1 MPVNVIMPQMGE
13 SVAEGTITRWL
24 VHEGDRVEKEQP
36 IVEISTDKI
45 DTEVPSPVSGVLKKI
60 LHPEGKTVPVQ
71 TVIAQVEA
79 IEQKEVVG
87 ISEEKPEVTK
97 KVEPVEAKKGVSV
110 SAEKPE
116 VIKKKEP
123 VEVVKPTE
131 KYEEKE
137 EVEKRYSPLVRRL
150 AKEYGVNLEEV
161 KGSGE
166 GGRVTKKD
174 IMDYVASRPG
184 VITAP
189 PVEAEKKVFEK
200 EILIPLSPKR
210 KITAERMV
218 QSKQTAAHVTT
229 VFEVD
234 MTRVERCREL
244 NKDSLKREGIHLT
257 YLPFVTLATVRALK
271 EHPKLNAS
279 WTDEGI
285 IQKNYINI
293 GIAVSLEDGL
303 IVPVIK
309 DADKKDLLQLAQ
321 EIQDIALRART
332 KKLKPEDVQGGTF
345 TITNYGLNGSLFG
358 TPVILLPQVA
368 ILGVGTVVKRPVVID
383 DAIAIRSMM
392 YLSLSF
398 DHRVMDG
405 ADADTFL
412 RKVKDILEGWEVTI
426 YGAKKSSPPTGYG
439 GVW

>member
-1 MPVNVIMPQMGE
+1 MSIDVIMPQMGE
-13 SVAEGTITRWL
+13 SVVEGTILKWL

-45 DTEVPSPVSGVLKKI
+45 DTEVPSPVNGIIKKI
-60 LHPEGKTVPVQ
+60 LYPEGQTLRVL
-71 TVIAQVEA
+71 TVIAQ
-79 IEQKEVVG
+79 I
-87 ISEEKPEVTK
+87 
-97 KVEPVEAKKGVSV
+97 EPVELKEGVSV
-110 SAEKPE
+110 SVEKPE
-116 VIKKKEP
+116 TPKK
-123 VEVVKPTE
+123 VEKIETAREAE
-131 KYEEKE
+131 KIE

-150 AKEYGVNLEEV
+150 AKEYNINLEEV
-161 KGSGE
+161 KGTGE

-174 IMDYVASRPG
+174 IMDYVASKPG
-184 VITAP
+184 ISAP
-189 PVEAEKKVFEK
+189 PPAEAEKKVLER
-200 EILIPLSPKR
+200 ETLIPVSPKR
-210 KITAERMV
+210 KITADRMV
-218 QSKQTAAHVTT
+218 QSKRTAAHVTT

-234 MTRVERCREL
+234 MTKVVRYREL
-244 NKDSLKREGIHLT
+244 NKDAMKREGIHLT
-257 YLPFVTLATVRALK
+257 YLPFITLAAARALK
-271 EHPKLNAS
+271 EHPLLNAS

-285 IQKNYINI
+285 VHKNYINI

-309 DADKKDLLQLAQ
+309 DADKKDLLQLSKD
-321 EIQDIALRART
+321 IQDIALRART

-358 TPVILLPQVA
+358 TPVILLPQVV
-368 ILGVGTVVKRPVVID
+368 ILGVGAVVKRPVVID

-405 ADADTFL
+405 ANADAFL
-412 RKVKDILEGWEVTI
+412 HKVKDILEGWEGSV
-426 YGAKKSSPPTGYG
+426 YEKKMSFPPTGYG

>member
-1 MPVNVIMPQMGE
+1 MTVDVIMPQMGE
-13 SVAEGTITRWL
+13 SVAEGTILKWL

-45 DTEVPSPVSGVLKKI
+45 DTEVPSPVNGIIKKI
-60 LHPEGKTVPVQ
+60 LYPEGQTLRVL
-71 TVIAQVEA
+71 TVIAQ
-79 IEQKEVVG
+79 I
-87 ISEEKPEVTK
+87 
-97 KVEPVEAKKGVSV
+97 EPVEAKEAVSGIV
-110 SAEKPE
+110 GANGRTPTLETAKKVE
-116 VIKKKEP
+116 TIKAVTE
-123 VEVVKPTE
+123 TE
-131 KYEEKE
+131 KIEIE

-150 AKEYGVNLEEV
+150 AKEYNINLEEV
-161 KGSGE
+161 KGTGE

-174 IMDYVASRPG
+174 IMDYVASKPG
-184 VITAP
+184 ISAP
-189 PVEAEKKVFEK
+189 PTAEAEKKVLER
-200 EILIPLSPKR
+200 ETLIPVSPKR
-210 KITAERMV
+210 KITADRMV
-218 QSKQTAAHVTT
+218 QSKRTAAHVTT

-234 MTRVERCREL
+234 MTKVVRYREL
-244 NKDSLKREGIHLT
+244 NKDAMKREGIHLT
-257 YLPFVTLATVRALK
+257 YLPFITLAAARALK
-271 EHPKLNAS
+271 EHPLLNAS

-285 IQKNYINI
+285 VQKNYINI

-309 DADKKDLLQLAQ
+309 DADKKDLLQLFKD
-321 EIQDIALRART
+321 IQDIAARARN
-332 KKLKPEDVQGGTF
+332 KKLNLEDVQGGTF

-368 ILGVGTVVKRPVVID
+368 ILGVGAVVKRPVVID

-405 ADADTFL
+405 ANADVFL
-412 RKVKDILEGWEVTI
+412 HKVKDILEGWEGSV
-426 YGAKKSSPPTGYG
+426 YEKKVSSPPTGYG

>member
-13 SVAEGTITRWL
+13 SVAEGTITKWL

-45 DTEVPSPVSGVLKKI
+45 DTEVPSPITGVLKKI
-60 LHPEGKTVPVQ
+60 LYPEGKTIPVQ
-71 TVIAQVEA
+71 TVIAQIETVEA
-79 IEQKEVVG
+79 KEGAVV
-87 ISEEKPEVTK
+87 SPEKPEVVK
-97 KVEPVEAKKGVSV
+97 
-110 SAEKPE
+110 EKE
-116 VIKKKEP
+116 TA
-123 VEVVKPTE
+123 EVVKPTE
-131 KYEEKE
+131 KYEEAE
-137 EVEKRYSPLVRRL
+137 EAEKRYSPLVRRL
-150 AKEYGVNLEEV
+150 AKEYAVDLEKV
-161 KGSGE
+161 KGTGE

-184 VITAP
+184 VITP
-189 PVEAEKKVFEK
+189 PPAEAEKKILEK

-210 KITAERMV
+210 KIIAERMV
-218 QSKQTAAHVTT
+218 QSKRTAAHVTT

-234 MTRVERCREL
+234 MTRVARYREL
-244 NKDSLKREGIHLT
+244 NKDSMKKEGIHLT
-257 YLPFVTLATVRALK
+257 FLPFITLATAHALK
-271 EHPKLNAS
+271 DHPILNAS
-279 WTDEGI
+279 WTEEGI
-285 IQKNYINI
+285 VQKNYINI

-309 DADKKDLLQLAQ
+309 DAGKKDLLQLAQ
-321 EIQDIALRART
+321 DIQDIALRART

-358 TPVILLPQVA
+358 TPIILLPQVA
-368 ILGVGTVVKRPVVID
+368 ILGVGAVVKRAVVID

-405 ADADTFL
+405 ANADMFL
-412 RKVKDILEGWEVTI
+412 RKIKDILEGWEVST
-426 YGAKKSSPPTGYG
+426 YEAKRSSPPTGYG